1 MFRKFDRRALIFFM
15 FSLCALVLIIPC
27 PEKFR
32 YVGITLAVVYG
43 VLGLGSLLDARGLK
57 RSKKRT

>member
-1 MFRKFDRRALIFFM
+1 MFQKFDRRALIFFI
-15 FSLCALVLIIPC
+15 FAIIALALLVPC

-32 YVGITLAVVYG
+32 YVGYSLATVYFL
-43 VLGLGSLLDARGLK
+43 LGLGSMLDARARK

>member
-15 FSLCALVLIIPC
+15 ISALSLILLIPC
-27 PEKFR
+27 PPDFR
-32 YVGITLAVVYG
+32 YVGITLSVVYG
-43 VLGLGSLLDARGLK
+43 VLGFGSYLDARGLK

>member
-1 MFRKFDRRALIFFM
+1 MLRKFDRRALIFFLI
-15 FSLCALVLIIPC
+15 SALSLVLLIPC
-27 PEKFR
+27 PPDFR
-32 YVGITLAVVYG
+32 YVGITLASVYF

>member
-1 MFRKFDRRALIFFM
+1 MFRNFDRRALIFFI
-15 FSLCALVLIIPC
+15 FSLIALLLLVPC

-32 YVGITLAVVYG
+32 YVGITLAVVYFL
-43 VLGLGSLLDARGLK
+43 LGLGSYFDALGRK

>member
-1 MFRKFDRRALIFFM
+1 MIRKFDRRALIFFC
-15 FSLCALVLIIPC
+15 FSALALVLLVPC

-32 YVGITLAVVYG
+32 YVGYTLFVVYFL
-43 VLGLGSLLDARGLK
+43 LGLGSWLDARGLK

>member
-15 FSLCALVLIIPC
+15 ISALALILLIPC
-27 PEKFR
+27 PPDFR
-32 YVGITLAVVYG
+32 FVGITLAVVYG

>member
-1 MFRKFDRRALIFFM
+1 MLRKFDRRALIFFM
-15 FSLCALVLIIPC
+15 ISALSLILLISC
-27 PEKFR
+27 PPDFR